1 MTFLPTI
8 SKEDVAALPP
18 IVFGGEIVV
27 VDTLAELEMACQYL
41 AAQRVI
47 GFDTESRASF
57 QKGVVNRISLLQLS
71 TDERAYLIRLCK
83 VRLDKKLL
91 KILETNKITKI
102 GLSLDGDMRE
112 LGTLQ
117 KLRPRGFIDL
127 QKIVPQYGIT
137 DLSLLK
143 IAGIVLGRRI
153 SKAQRLSNWEAT
165 QLTEAQQLYAATDA
179 WVCTE
184 IYKRLTAQI

>member
-179 WVCTE
+179 WACIE
-184 IYKRLTAQI
+184 IYKTLKS